1 MTPREG
7 KGMNSRIKRRVGSGV
22 EFVML
27 VPMMVQKCKPWAK
40 GQLGELIFGGRGTY
54 KRNKKIYRNK
64 LITKHTLFRYK
75 TKFETLT

>member
-1 MTPREG
+1 
-7 KGMNSRIKRRVGSGV
+7 
-22 EFVML
+22 ML
-27 VPMMVQKCKPWAK
+27 VSMMVQKYKPWAK
-40 GQLGELIFGGRGTY
+40 GQLGGLMFGGRGAY